1 METTSV
7 KVYEIRNST
16 YEIRGGQELIFKI
29 PKNINLIN
37 QKETFLKFNL
47 RLGAKDESLF
57 NAVADATPSQKIK
70 YCLDRDIGAEA
81 LIKTLTIMTFDES
94 QTLSQINNYNRIAK
108 LAATYGDN
116 TTKKNIKNLY
126 EGRGNQLLLGPKNQL
141 WELDNFD
148 GAGTKQETN
157 TLKYR
162 TIEVCIPLR
171 HSGILGGNDLFPNM
185 LTGLCVKI
193 QLEENPFKV
202 LIAQGQVMLKDV
214 SPLNT
219 SNDNINRVGGYTDG
233 TGYGCVNAAGD
244 SFTGGNTADTN
255 ELYLIQAGQA
265 HNELQGGVLGT
276 GVLTGAVPTA
286 GDNLGTVCLPFTVGG
301 EVNVR
306 FQNGGGVQNQVRT
319 VNAIEF
325 TAGVCKLTLDASVD
339 FTASGGN
346 TENFPEV
353 RIKQPDEEPN
363 LTLSDVELIVG
374 AVIPNEKERNAYLSM
389 VNRGGYTYNYYSIQN
404 YPVNNSSGSTVISN
418 LINCKLSK
426 AKSIL
431 STFEDLEHVPTA
443 VDDGLS
449 CPIKSNFQ
457 PSNYHYIIDN
467 LKTPSRNVEL
477 GNLNNNPTQEGSWNC
492 VHIKEIIDGFR
503 QCNKNVETL
512 EPLKENFVIARGLS
526 RYNHTYNFLQQR
538 GETRLNMEF
547 VLNDSPTLNHNFVYH
562 WKQLVVSPQGVEV
575 IV

>member
-7 KVYEIRNST
+7 KVYEIRNSV
-16 YEIRGGQELIFKI
+16 YEIKGGQELIFKI
-29 PKNINLIN
+29 NKNINLIN

-47 RLGAKDESLF
+47 RLGGKDEISQNPL
-57 NAVADATPSQKIK
+57 AAATSSQKIK

-81 LIKTLTIMTFDES
+81 LIKTLTIMTLDES

-141 WELDNFD
+141 YELDNFN
-148 GAGTKQETN
+148 GAGTIQETN

-171 HSGILGGNDLFPNM
+171 HSGILGGNDLYPNM

-202 LIAQGQVMLKDV
+202 LVAQGQVMLKDRAV
-214 SPLNT
+214 FNT
-219 SNDNINRVGGYTDG
+219 SNDNINRVGGYTTG
-233 TGYGCVNAAGD
+233 TGYGCVDNGGN
-244 SFTGGNTADTN
+244 SFTGVNTADTN
-255 ELYLIQAGQA
+255 ELYLIQNDQA
-265 HNELQGGVLGT
+265 HNQIGGQALGT
-276 GVLTGAVPTA
+276 GVLTASVPTA
-286 GDNLGTVCLPFTVGG
+286 GNNLGTVCLPFTVGC
-301 EVNVR
+301 EVNVN
-306 FQNGGGVQNQVRT
+306 FQNGGGVQNEIRS

-325 TAGVCKLTLDASVD
+325 DGGRCKLTLSANID
-339 FTASGGN
+339 FTANGGN
-346 TENFPEV
+346 TESFPEV

-363 LTLSDVELIVG
+363 LTLSEVELVVG
-374 AVIPNEKERNAYLSM
+374 SVIPNEKDRNAYLNM

-431 STFEDLEHVPTA
+431 STFEDLQHPPMA
-443 VDDGLS
+443 VDDGLAT
-449 CPIKSNFQ
+449 PIKSTFQ

-477 GNLNNNPTQEGSWNC
+477 TNLNNNPTQEAAWGA
-492 VHIKEIIDGFR
+492 VHIKELVDGFKE
-503 QCNKNVETL
+503 CNKVVETL
-512 EPLKENFVIARGLS
+512 EPLKENFVISRGLS
-526 RYNHTYNFLQQR
+526 RYNHTYNFLAQR

-562 WKQLVVSPQGVEV
+562 WKQLVISPQGVEV